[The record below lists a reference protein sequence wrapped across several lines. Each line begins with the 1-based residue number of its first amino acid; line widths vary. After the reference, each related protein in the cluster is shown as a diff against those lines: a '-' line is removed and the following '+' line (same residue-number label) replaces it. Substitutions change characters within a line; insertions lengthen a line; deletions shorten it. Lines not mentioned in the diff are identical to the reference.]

1 MEIFKDLQFVIEI
14 EKMKK
19 IFRMTKVIGLDRRE
33 NDAEHSYHI
42 SIMALILKK
51 YAKSDID
58 VNKVIQMLLIH
69 DLVEIYAGDTF
80 AYDEKA
86 NLDKTKRELDA
97 MRKIKDQLSFDTA
110 NLIESLWLEFEKR
123 ESKESKFAN
132 AMDRLQ
138 PILSN
143 IHAKNGGTW
152 KENSVTYDQVIKRIE
167 LIKDFNDEIYKY
179 IHLEILKAVE
189 KGYIV
194 GNHWHYM

>member
-1 MEIFKDLQFVIEI
+1 MEFFKDLQFVIEI

-194 GNHWHYM
+194 GNH

>member
-1 MEIFKDLQFVIEI
+1 MEVFKDLQFVIEI

-19 IFRMTKVIGLDRRE
+19 TFRMTKVIGLDRRE

-97 MRKIKDQLSFDTA
+97 MRKIKDQLSFDTS

-152 KENSVTYDQVIKRIE
+152 KENSVTYDQVIKRVE
-167 LIKDFNDEIYKY
+167 PIKDFNDEIYKY

>member
-1 MEIFKDLQFVIEI
+1 MEVFKDLQFVIEI

-19 IFRMTKVIGLDRRE
+19 TFRMTKVIGLDRRE

-97 MRKIKDQLSFDTA
+97 MRKIKDQLSFDTS

-152 KENSVTYDQVIKRIE
+152 KENSVTYDQVIKRVE
-167 LIKDFNDEIYKY
+167 PIKDFNDEIYKY

-194 GNHWHYM
+194 GNH

>member
-19 IFRMTKVIGLDRRE
+19 TFRMTKVIGLDRRE
-33 NDAEHSYHI
+33 NDEEHSYHI

-97 MRKIKDQLSFDTA
+97 MRKIKDQLSFDTS

-152 KENSVTYDQVIKRIE
+152 KENSVTYDQVIKRVE
-167 LIKDFNDEIYKY
+167 PIKDFNDEIYKY